1 VIIHSFFL
9 FFLVGRGR
17 FELPTNGLKG
27 NPLFTINRDRKYI
40 RSKSTSK
47 QGGHFLSLSPCFFRP
62 RAGRSMLQ
70 DTALSALL
78 MAKQAAFCAVFF
90 SIPRLTPEVLAG
102 ASRRFPVGCER
113 ENPCRH
119 RRNSRCASALCTRQT
134 PGMMFTTNCFDVLI
148 PGCVVD
154 GSSLSP

>member
-1 VIIHSFFL
+1 M
-9 FFLVGRGR
+9 VGRAR
-17 FELPTNGLKG
+17 FELATNGLKA
-27 NPLFTINRDRKYI
+27 NPSFTIKEVRKYI
-40 RSKSTSK
+40 RSKSTCK
-47 QGGHFLSLSPCFFRP
+47 QVGHFSPLFPCSFRS

-113 ENPCRH
+113 ETPCRH
-119 RRNSRCASALCTRQT
+119 RRNSRCASASCTRQT
-134 PGMMFTTNCFDVLI
+134 PGVVFATNCFDVLI
-148 PGCVVD
+148 PDSAVD
-154 GSSLSP
+154 GSSLSPYHQARE